1 MQCINFN
8 PRKVYFRASQ
18 WAARIH
24 GTTAHIKEGLR
35 YSVYDL
41 LVGLMLPSG
50 NDASLVLAE
59 NFGRYLW
66 AESVKS
72 SIKSLKE
79 FCEKDPYDVEYSKY
93 CIVRFVKRMNY
104 ENQKLRLVNSHY
116 TNPHGLSD
124 KANISSA
131 QDVIRLTIIALK
143 FPIFV
148 EIVSKY

>member
-1 MQCINFN
+1 
-8 PRKVYFRASQ
+8 
-18 WAARIH
+18 
-24 GTTAHIKEGLR
+24 
-35 YSVYDL
+35 
-41 LVGLMLPSG
+41 MLPSG

-72 SIKSLKE
+72 STKSLKE
-79 FCEKDPYDVEYSKY
+79 FCEKDPYDIEYSKH
-93 CIVRFVKRMNY
+93 CIARFVKRMNY
-104 ENQKLRLVNSHY
+104 ENQKLRLANSHY

-148 EIVSKY
+148 EIV